1 MTTATWGITPSELIA
16 GVPRRLH
23 LTGMSEEQIL
33 AALIGSY
40 PEIRSVLATARKA
53 CPPRKRQI
61 AEYQGAALYAA
72 AKPYNKTGA
81 RILEI
86 GTFEGYSAHVLSQ
99 ACPQAHIITLNPK
112 PWEVLIARSHLQGR
126 RVTLRG
132 DLSWDYLDQ
141 HIKFRNQ
148 PFDLIFVDGDHAQVL
163 KDLPWFDQVRTGGL
177 MVFHDYSP
185 ANSPRPCPPVYEA
198 LNQMCDAL
206 GRDFDLLV
214 VDDTAVGL
222 AGFIRRAEDDGWQ
235 GLMP

>member
-1 MTTATWGITPSELIA
+1 MTATLERTGL
-16 GVPRRLH
+16 R

-33 AALIGSY
+33 ATLIGSFL
-40 PEIRSVLATARKA
+40 EIPAVLASARRA

-72 AKPYNKTGA
+72 ARPYNVRGA

-112 PWEVLIARSHLQGR
+112 PWEVALARVHLQGR
-126 RVTLRG
+126 RVSLRG
-132 DLSWDYLDQ
+132 DLSWDYLNQ
-141 HIKFRNQ
+141 HIKFNQ
-148 PFDLIFVDGDHAQVL
+148 PPFDVVFVDGDHAQIL
-163 KDLPWFDQVRTGGL
+163 RDLPWFDQVRVGGL
-177 MVFHDYSP
+177 IVFHDYSP
-185 ANSPRPCPPVYEA
+185 ADSPRPCPPVYDA
-198 LNQMCDAL
+198 LNAMRDAL

-214 VDDTAVGL
+214 VDDTRVGL
-222 AGFIRRAEDDGWQ
+222 AGFVRQADDEGWQ